1 MLALIWPIGGQA
13 WAQTV
18 STSRQFGLIE
28 IGGSGVKATFVE
40 LRAPSPAG
48 GEASALDLEIVRR
61 YPIQNLNPAYP
72 ENVQKVAMAVDGLVT
87 DLHARYRL
95 DPLHI
100 YIIAASGLNTA
111 PVGGALHVAVDGI
124 VGGRAG
130 ALSFI
135 SAQEQ
140 AQFGFNGVVN
150 CERLAHRRQQ
160 TVFIDVGSSEIVA
173 AAAGPRAGA
182 CGTEPITARKFG
194 FGVKTAPP
202 AIDEKIALALRE
214 GAPGAL
220 RRPRAYLGG
229 GIVWAIATM
238 LHSDQG
244 ASYVPLDARD
254 FERVR
259 AQLEADPLC
268 LTDPDMALRADAE
281 CKFVDVNFSAVRAV
295 DQRLRAAADHREIVT
310 SIYTREQLIAGTDIL
325 LSLVKQLKLET
336 SALFF
341 ARPALNAWMIGFV
354 LAQESGVPHDQ
365 DQIGVADQ
373 SN

>member
-13 WAQTV
+13 WAQAV
-18 STSRQFGLIE
+18 SSARQFGLIE
-28 IGGSGVKATFVE
+28 IGGSGVKAVFVE
-40 LRAPSPAG
+40 LRAPSPGRAD
-48 GEASALDLEIVRR
+48 ASTLDLEIVRR
-61 YPIQNLNPAYP
+61 YPIQNVNPAFP
-72 ENVQKVAMAVDGLVT
+72 ENAQKVAMAVDGLVV

-95 DPLHI
+95 DPLQI

-111 PVGGALHVAVDGI
+111 PIGGALRAAVDGI

-130 ALSFI
+130 ALSFV

-160 TVFIDVGSSEIVA
+160 TVFIDVGSSETVA

-182 CGTEPITARKFG
+182 CGTEPIIARNFG

-202 AIDEKIALALRE
+202 AIDENIALVLRQ

-220 RRPRAYLGG
+220 RRQRVYLGG

-238 LHSDQG
+238 LHPDQA
-244 ASYVPLDARD
+244 ASYVALQAGD
-254 FERVR
+254 FARVR
-259 AQLEADPLC
+259 AQLMADPLC
-268 LTDPDMALRADAE
+268 LTDPAMALRADAE
-281 CKFVDVNFSAVRAV
+281 CKFVDVNFSAVRAA

-310 SIYTREQLIAGTDIL
+310 SIYTREQLLAGSDIL
-325 LSLVKQLKLET
+325 LSLVTQLKLED
-336 SALFF
+336 SEFFF
-341 ARPALNAWMIGFV
+341 ARPALNAWMIGFL
-354 LAQESGVPHDQ
+354 LAQESGGRFDHDP
-365 DQIGVADQ
+365 IGVVDQ